1 MRVTILAAAA
11 VLLAPAAFV
20 PSTFAQEAMSTA
32 PTAGPV
38 APPAETSVSPVSTLD
53 NAPPELQRMAMGMCG
68 PQVVKDDGTL
78 ETKPH
83 GVVEVGVGTG
93 GYRSVGAS
101 VCQPIGQNAAVA
113 VSVSDT
119 RGNFGGYHGRR
130 ARFAQN

>member
-1 MRVTILAAAA
+1 MRVIILAAAA
-11 VLLAPAAFV
+11 MLAAPAAF
-20 PSTFAQEAMSTA
+20 AQEAISTA
-32 PTAGPV
+32 PTSGPS
-38 APPAETSVSPVSTLD
+38 APPADAAAVAPTMSLD
-53 NAPPELQRMAMGMCG
+53 QPLPQPQRIAMGLCG
-68 PQVVKDDGTL
+68 PQVVKDDGAL

-113 VSVSDT
+113 VSISDT
-119 RGNFGGYHGRR
+119 RGNFGGYRGRR

>member
-1 MRVTILAAAA
+1 MRVTILTAAALF
-11 VLLAPAAFV
+11 LLAPAAAL
-20 PSTFAQEAMSTA
+20 AQEAIMTA
-32 PTAGPV
+32 PTSGPA
-38 APPAETSVSPVSTLD
+38 APPSEEAAIGPITSLD
-53 NAPPELQRMAMGMCG
+53 QPMPEPQRMAMGLCG
-68 PQVVKDDGTL
+68 PQVVRDDGTL

-119 RGNFGGYHGRR
+119 RGNFGGYRGRR